1 MNSRSWIFLNLV
13 DVSQYVYFLG
23 GLGAGTKED
32 REEWQQRAIRFDN
45 SVKNVVGLFEK
56 LCACQNRELVYDL
69 YTYVW
74 DMCSVIL
81 TLNGF
86 VQWLSRG
93 VCSPKLQS
101 YVVGQQTWFSGNV
114 KTIVKFRAR
123 YDCQGVSYN

>member
-1 MNSRSWIFLNLV
+1 M
-13 DVSQYVYFLG
+13 
-23 GLGAGTKED
+23 
-32 REEWQQRAIRFDN
+32 RFDN

-101 YVVGQQTWFSGNV
+101 YVVGQQTWFSGR
-114 KTIVKFRAR
+114 K
-123 YDCQGVSYN
+123 

>member
-1 MNSRSWIFLNLV
+1 M
-13 DVSQYVYFLG
+13 
-23 GLGAGTKED
+23 
-32 REEWQQRAIRFDN
+32 RFDN

-86 VQWLSRG
+86 VQWLSRE
-93 VCSPKLQS
+93 SALQNCR
-101 YVVGQQTWFSGNV
+101 VTWWANKPGFQVGNRIVNS
-114 KTIVKFRAR
+114 IVK
-123 YDCQGVSYN
+123 YCP